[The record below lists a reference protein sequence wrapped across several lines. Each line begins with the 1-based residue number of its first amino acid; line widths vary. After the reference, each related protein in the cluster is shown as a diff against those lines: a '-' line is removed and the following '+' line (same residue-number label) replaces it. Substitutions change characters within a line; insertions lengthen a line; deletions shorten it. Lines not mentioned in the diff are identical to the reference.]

1 MTRRSLVSILLLVL
15 LLSSSGFLGNAFRP
29 RRHGALGP
37 MDQMNSSLI
46 PRFQLLEGSVQVSKA
61 EARSLQTLTV
71 QSSSIPESPPPI
83 SSLSEGFVR
92 GRISVIMPAYNE
104 ARFIRQS
111 ILRINDEL
119 SRLTD
124 DYEILVVNDGSI
136 DSTQKIVSEVLYG
149 LDGHVKLINHDSN
162 LGKGSAFRT
171 GFKSVTGEY
180 TILTDS
186 DSEIWARDLRDF
198 VDAVRYGAADIAIG
212 SKRHPLSL
220 VQAPAER
227 RFLSL
232 AFNVLARIIAGV
244 KVDDTQAGLKC
255 VRSTVLYRIVPTL
268 SIKRYALDLELLT
281 VASFLGLEIKQLPV
295 SVRLDAAVKPK
306 RLVTTFVDVLGIGYR
321 FRIKRWYQKSMKS
334 MDNTYHPIIRL

>member
-111 ILRINDEL
+111 IRSEEHTSEL
-119 SRLTD
+119 QSPCN
-124 DYEILVVNDGSI
+124 LVC
-136 DSTQKIVSEVLYG
+136 
-149 LDGHVKLINHDSN
+149 
-162 LGKGSAFRT
+162 R
-171 GFKSVTGEY
+171 
-180 TILTDS
+180 
-186 DSEIWARDLRDF
+186 
-198 VDAVRYGAADIAIG
+198 
-212 SKRHPLSL
+212 
-220 VQAPAER
+220 
-227 RFLSL
+227 
-232 AFNVLARIIAGV
+232 
-244 KVDDTQAGLKC
+244 
-255 VRSTVLYRIVPTL
+255 
-268 SIKRYALDLELLT
+268 
-281 VASFLGLEIKQLPV
+281 
-295 SVRLDAAVKPK
+295 
-306 RLVTTFVDVLGIGYR
+306 
-321 FRIKRWYQKSMKS
+321 
-334 MDNTYHPIIRL
+334 

>member
-1 MTRRSLVSILLLVL
+1 
-15 LLSSSGFLGNAFRP
+15 
-29 RRHGALGP
+29 

-46 PRFQLLEGSVQVSKA
+46 PRFQLLDGSMAEVTKA
-61 EARSLQTLTV
+61 EGKSLQTLTV
-71 QSSSIPESPPPI
+71 QSPAIPESLHPI
-83 SSLSEGFVR
+83 SGLAEGFVK

-119 SRLTD
+119 RRFTD
-124 DYEILVVNDGSI
+124 DYEILVVNDGSM
-136 DSTQKIVSEVLYG
+136 DSTGKIVSEILYG

-162 LGKGSAFRT
+162 MGKGSAFRT
-171 GFKSVTGEY
+171 GFKNVTGEY

-212 SKRHPLSL
+212 SKRHPLSM
-220 VQAPAER
+220 VQAPPDR

-232 AFNVLARIIAGV
+232 AFNVLARVIAGV

-255 VRSTVLYRIVPTL
+255 VRSNEQYRIVPTL

-281 VASFLGLEIKQLPV
+281 VASFLGLEIRQLPV

-306 RLVTTFVDVLGIGYR
+306 RIVRTFVDVLGIGYR
-321 FRIKRWYQKSMKS
+321 FRVKRWYQKSMKS
-334 MDNTYHPIIRL
+334 MENTYRPLVRL

>member
-1 MTRRSLVSILLLVL
+1 VSRA
-15 LLSSSGFLGNAFRP
+15 GT
-29 RRHGALGP
+29 
-37 MDQMNSSLI
+37 
-46 PRFQLLEGSVQVSKA
+46 K
-61 EARSLQTLTV
+61 SLQTLV
-71 QSSSIPESPPPI
+71 EPSSIPASKQEI
-83 SSLSEGFVR
+83 LGLTEGYVG
-92 GRISVIMPAYNE
+92 GRISVVMPAYNE
-104 ARFIRQS
+104 ARFIKDS
-111 ILRINDEL
+111 ILRIIDQL
-119 SRLTD
+119 RQITD
-124 DYEILVVNDGSI
+124 DYEILVVNDGSR
-136 DSTQKIVSEVLYG
+136 DGTGRIVNEIQ
-149 LDGHVKLINHDSN
+149 DDHVKLINHTSN

-171 GFKSVTGEY
+171 GFKNVTGEY

-212 SKRHPLSL
+212 SKRHPLSM
-220 VQAPAER
+220 VQSPTER

-281 VASFLGLEIKQLPV
+281 VASFLGLEIRQLPV

-306 RLVTTFVDVLGIGYR
+306 RIVRTFVDVLGIGYR
-321 FRIKRWYQKSMKS
+321 FRVKRWYQKSMKS
-334 MDNTYHPIIRL
+334 MENTYRPLVRL

>member
-1 MTRRSLVSILLLVL
+1 MTRRILVSILLLVL
-15 LLSSSGFLGNAFRP
+15 LLSGSGFLGVLFRP
-29 RRHGALGP
+29 RLRGVLSP
-37 MDQMNSSLI
+37 MDQMGSSIVPGL
-46 PRFQLLEGSVQVSKA
+46 QLLDGSTVRVSRG
-61 EARSLQTLTV
+61 EAKSLQALTV
-71 QSSSIPESPPPI
+71 QSSIPESPQPI
-83 SSLSEGFVR
+83 SALSEGFVK

-119 SRLTD
+119 RRFTD

-136 DSTQKIVSEVLYG
+136 DSTGKIVSEVLYG

-232 AFNVLARIIAGV
+232 AFNVLARIIAV
-244 KVDDTQAGLKC
+244 VNVEVTQAGMKC
-255 VRSTVLYRIVPTL
+255 VQGKV
-268 SIKRYALDLELLT
+268 
-281 VASFLGLEIKQLPV
+281 Q
-295 SVRLDAAVKPK
+295 
-306 RLVTTFVDVLGIGYR
+306 
-321 FRIKRWYQKSMKS
+321 
-334 MDNTYHPIIRL
+334 